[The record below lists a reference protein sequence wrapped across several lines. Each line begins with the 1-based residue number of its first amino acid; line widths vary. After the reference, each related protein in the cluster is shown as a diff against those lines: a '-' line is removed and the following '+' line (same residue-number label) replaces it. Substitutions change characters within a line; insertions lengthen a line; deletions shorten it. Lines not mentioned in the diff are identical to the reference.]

1 MKTLLRH
8 HEVGGSTMFEDL
20 IPMMMPW
27 LIKLGM
33 AAGIYIGARIVIY
46 IFNRMIFNMDKYAEA
61 RGVKKLDL
69 TEHTMKMLQNVVKY
83 LVYFAAVMSILYVF
97 GLDEAVYA
105 FITSAGIVG
114 LAIGFASKDMV
125 ANLISGVLVSFDKP
139 FKVGDDVEI
148 GKLNG
153 KVKEI
158 TLRSTRIESFDGKVI
173 TIPNSKLAT
182 EPIVNYSRSKLRRL
196 ELDFEV
202 EVGTDIKRLK
212 KIVESLFKKIDW
224 ISDRKEP
231 DVIITSVSRLGV
243 SLQIRVWTKNKMLS
257 AKKTELFEM
266 VEDTFRKKDIKIK
279 R

>member
-1 MKTLLRH
+1 
-8 HEVGGSTMFEDL
+8 MFEDL

-27 LIKLGM
+27 LIKLAM
-33 AAGIYIGARIVIY
+33 AAGIYIGARMVIY
-46 IFNRMIFNMDKYAEA
+46 IFNRTIFNIDKYAEA

-69 TEHTMKMLQNVVKY
+69 PDHTMKMLQNAVKY

-148 GKLNG
+148 GKLSG
-153 KVKEI
+153 RVKEI

-212 KIVESLFKKIDW
+212 KIVEGLFKKIDW